1 MLRNPQDR
9 SFSDRS
15 VVRYIDALEN
25 YKFVD
30 EDRRRDYLISS
41 VNFFGA
47 HNKSARESA
56 RYAMAQSAA
65 QIAQVFR
72 QQMAETA
79 QLVAQALPRIPDI
92 LAQLQLEQSI
102 VLMRETLPLTLT
114 LIAQSVRK
122 IPVVLSQLELAVA
135 EAYRAIPQTLSLLA
149 KQNFNVRQN

>member
-30 EDRRRDYLISS
+30 ENYRRDYLIRS
-41 VNFFGA
+41 VNRFGA

-79 QLVAQALPRIPDI
+79 QLVAQT
-92 LAQLQLEQSI
+92 LQSL
-102 VLMRETLPLTLT
+102 VMRETLPELR
-114 LIAQSVRK
+114 LIAQSFAQ
-122 IPVVLSQLELAVA
+122 IPVVLPRLQLEVA
-135 EAYRAIPQTLSLLA
+135 EAYRSIPHFPCS
-149 KQNFNVRQN
+149 QN